1 MNRPG
6 PAQLVESLRDSF
18 EPYSPDKLINSVH
31 RVRSTEGFVIITI
44 VKVQRLKI
52 ISYRK
57 RNIKVPKTQ
66 RTLPYVRHPDHSTT
80 RINQSPRCDVAPPSL
95 SYRSYP
101 NRVKFFTS
109 FILVEYFAYTQLW
122 HGNATNHH
130 LSSNIQGV
138 NSSFPFRAAS

>member
-6 PAQLVESLRDSF
+6 PAQLVESHGS
-18 EPYSPDKLINSVH
+18 DKLINSV
-31 RVRSTEGFVIITI
+31 RRIRSTEGFVIITI

-80 RINQSPRCDVAPPSL
+80 RINQSPRCDVALSSL
-95 SYRSYP
+95 SYRSLP
-101 NRVKFFTS
+101 S
-109 FILVEYFAYTQLW
+109 GSSHILVIPFVVEYSAYTQLW
-122 HGNATNHH
+122 HGNATNHN
-130 LSSNIQGV
+130 LLENIQGV
-138 NSSFPFRAAS
+138 NSSLPSQSTS